1 MRKTN
6 TGSDEAL
13 VWRWQRKLV
22 VVVEVEPSKKK
33 KRKRGLAPELD
44 DINLLAAR
52 LQNAVFSHISRSV
65 NLRADSL
72 AKGGRSRAQT
82 FSDVNVMVLRRPAL
96 VASLIEPE

>member
-33 KRKRGLAPELD
+33 KRNREWPALAPELD

-52 LQNAVFSHISRSV
+52 LQNAVFLIFLDLLISVR
-65 NLRADSL
+65 
-72 AKGGRSRAQT
+72 T
-82 FSDVNVMVLRRPAL
+82 P
-96 VASLIEPE
+96 